1 MVDPASIRVVFM
13 GTPEFAVPF
22 LEALI
27 GARFQLVGVLS
38 QPDRPR
44 GRGQELSPSPVKSC
58 AQLHNIPVF
67 CPTTLRDGQALSC
80 LENWK
85 PDVVVVVAY
94 GKILPGEIL
103 ALPPHGCVN
112 VHASL
117 LPSFRGASP
126 IVWAVR
132 SGVSESGVTL
142 MLMDKGMDTGPIL
155 KMLAFPIQDDET
167 SEGLAGKMMERGPE
181 FLVRGLLEYLEGKLT
196 PVAQAGESSL
206 APMIRKED
214 GRISFASMSAIEID
228 RHVRAMNPWPGSYL
242 ESSLGNLRIH
252 RGMVLSGSNSGN
264 KAGEVIGVSS
274 AGIDVCCETGSYRI
288 LEIQKPGGRRLKVSE
303 FLSGSPVAPGFF
315 LG

>member
-1 MVDPASIRVVFM
+1 MVDPARVRVVFM
-13 GTPEFAVPF
+13 GTPDFAVPF
-22 LEALI
+22 LNALI
-27 GARFQLVGVLS
+27 EAGFSLAGVLS

-44 GRGQELSPSPVKSC
+44 GRGQELSPSPVKALAESR
-58 AQLHNIPVF
+58 NIPVF
-67 CPTTLRDGQALSC
+67 SPSTLRDGEALSR
-80 LENWK
+80 LREWK

-132 SGVSESGVTL
+132 SGVRESGVSL
-142 MLMDKGMDTGPIL
+142 MLMDKGMDTGPVL
-155 KMLAFPIQDDET
+155 RTLAFPLEERET
-167 SEGLAGKMMERGPE
+167 SVSLAGKMMAAGPG
-181 FLVRGLLEYLEGKLT
+181 FMVDGLLSYLDGTLL
-196 PVAQAGESSL
+196 PVPQSGDFSM

-214 GRISFASMSAIEID
+214 GRISFARMPAIEID

-242 ESSLGNLRIH
+242 DSEAGTLRIH
-252 RGMVLSGSNSGN
+252 RGEVLSGSDGERSP
-264 KAGEVIGVSS
+264 GEVAAVS
-274 AGIDVCCETGSYRI
+274 ALGIDVCCEKGLYRI
-288 LEIQKPGGRRLKVSE
+288 LEIQKPGGRKLKVSE
-303 FLSGSPVAPGFF
+303 FLAGSSMSPGFF

>member
-1 MVDPASIRVVFM
+1 MADPSSIRLVFM

-27 GARFQLVGVLS
+27 SARFQLVGVLS
-38 QPDRPR
+38 QSDRPR
-44 GRGQELSPSPVKSC
+44 GRGQELSPSPVKAC
-58 AQLHNIPVF
+58 AQGHNIPVF
-67 CPTTLRDGQALSC
+67 CPATLRDGHALSC
-80 LENWK
+80 LQDWN

-103 ALPPHGCVN
+103 SLPRHGCVN

-132 SGVSESGVTL
+132 SGVPESGVTL
-142 MLMDKGMDTGPIL
+142 MLMDKGMDTGPVL
-155 KMLAFPIQDDET
+155 KMLPIPLQDDET
-167 SEGLAGKMMERGPE
+167 SEGLAGKMMDLGPG
-181 FLVRGLLEYLEGKLT
+181 FLVRGLIEYLEGKLI
-196 PVAQAGESSL
+196 PVAQAGEFSL

-228 RHVRAMNPWPGSYL
+228 CHVRAMNPWPGSYL

-252 RGMVLSGSNSGN
+252 RGLVLSGPNSPN
-264 KAGEVIGVSS
+264 KPGEVIGVSS
-274 AGIDVCCETGSYRI
+274 AGIDVCCETGLYRI

-303 FLSGSPVAPGFF
+303 FLSGTPVSPGFF